1 VLIPIRPVVVL
12 GFLISL
18 IGTAGR
24 LSSQQVADTAFR
36 PRIDKPAYLLD
47 QGPVVL
53 IDEAHN
59 NFHTASGRYL
69 PFAELLRRDGYIVR
83 PSAVPLTAAVLQTAS
98 VLVIANAQAAEN
110 SPAFTAAEVEVVRNW
125 VVDGGSLLL
134 IGDHPPFTA
143 GALQLGVPLGIRF
156 RNAGAVPRNSQ
167 TGRIV
172 FQKTNG
178 TLVQHIITAG
188 IDHVATFTGSSF
200 ELTGPG
206 EPLLTFGPDVLSY
219 AQPED
224 PNPLSATGH
233 LQGAVLRVGQGRVAV
248 FAEAAMF
255 SAQVTGPN
263 RSPMGM
269 NAEIAEFNA
278 QFLLNVMHWLT
289 RVP

>member
-1 VLIPIRPVVVL
+1 M
-12 GFLISL
+12 
-18 IGTAGR
+18 
-24 LSSQQVADTAFR
+24 
-36 PRIDKPAYLLD
+36 
-47 QGPVVL
+47 
-53 IDEAHN
+53 
-59 NFHTASGRYL
+59 
-69 PFAELLRRDGYIVR
+69 
-83 PSAVPLTAAVLQTAS
+83 
-98 VLVIANAQAAEN
+98 
-110 SPAFTAAEVEVVRNW
+110 
-125 VVDGGSLLL
+125 
-134 IGDHPPFTA
+134 
-143 GALQLGVPLGIRF
+143 
-156 RNAGAVPRNSQ
+156 
-167 TGRIV
+167 